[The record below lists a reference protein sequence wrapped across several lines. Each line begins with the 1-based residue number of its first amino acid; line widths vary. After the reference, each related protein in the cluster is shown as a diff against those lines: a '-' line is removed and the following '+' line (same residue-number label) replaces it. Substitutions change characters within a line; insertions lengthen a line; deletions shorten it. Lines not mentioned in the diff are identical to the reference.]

1 MLTAQG
7 FSSSFSQQR
16 KSRTEPDPLPHS
28 NSGATRARVGR
39 GGKTGRVKYLA
50 GQPHSRQTKPGTGD
64 GNAGTGVDVGAVDGT
79 ALGGCRP

>member
-16 KSRTEPDPLPHS
+16 KSRGEPDPLPHS
-28 NSGATRARVGR
+28 NSGATRACFGR
-39 GGKTGRVKYLA
+39 SIKANEVKYPA
-50 GQPHSRQTKPGTGD
+50 AQPHSCQTKPGTGD
-64 GNAGTGVDVGAVDGT
+64 GDAGTGVDVGAVDGT